1 MSHVSQVR
9 ARPTPLVDPH
19 ATAGTRR
26 LAWLAQDAD
35 GNPVGSAFLRL
46 FDRDGQR
53 HLAELTLRVH
63 PAGRRAGIGT
73 ELLAAA
79 VEAARADG
87 RRSLLAGADDDS
99 PGELF
104 LAARKFRR
112 VLRLTYTRLVLAE
125 ADLPALTATAQRP
138 CPGYRLTEWDGTVPD
153 GLAESFTAARR
164 AMDDMPMD
172 DADHGRVDWDVE
184 RVRAV
189 AAAVADRG
197 DLLHTVAALD
207 ERDGSVAAFTELV
220 VPGSREGDAQHYGTG
235 VLPRHRGRGLARW
248 MKADQILRVRA
259 RHPGLT
265 GLVTDTADSNRPMRA
280 VNDALGYVP
289 THRSCQYQL
298 DL

>member
-1 MSHVSQVR
+1 MSHVSRGR
-9 ARPTPLVDPH
+9 ARLTPLTDPH
-19 ATAGTRR
+19 AAAGTRR
-26 LAWLAQDAD
+26 LVWLARDAD
-35 GNPVGSAFLRL
+35 DNPVGTAFLRL

-63 PAGRRAGIGT
+63 PAERRAGIGT

-79 VEAARADG
+79 AGAARADG
-87 RRSLLAGADDDS
+87 RRTMLADADAGS

-104 LAARKFRR
+104 LAARDFRQ
-112 VLRLTYTRLVLAE
+112 VLRLTHARLVLAD
-125 ADLPALTATAQRP
+125 ADLAALTEVAGRP
-138 CPGYRLTEWDGTVPD
+138 HPGYRLVEWDGAVPAD
-153 GLAESFTAARR
+153 LAESFAAARR

-172 DADHGRVDWDVE
+172 DADHGRVVWDVE

-189 AAAVADRG
+189 AQAVADRG
-197 DLLHTVAALD
+197 DLLHTVAAID
-207 ERDGSVAAFTELV
+207 ERDGSVAGFTELV
-220 VPGSREGDAQHYGTG
+220 IPGSREGDAQHYGTG
-235 VLPRHRGRGLARW
+235 VLPRHRGNGLARW

-265 GLVTDTADSNRPMRA
+265 ALVTDTADGNRPMRA

-289 THRSCQYQL
+289 THHSRTCQL

>member
-1 MSHVSQVR
+1 MSHVSQVP
-9 ARPTPLVDPH
+9 ARLTPLVDPH

-26 LAWLAQDAD
+26 LAWLARDAD
-35 GNPVGSAFLRL
+35 DNPVGTAFLRL
-46 FDRDGQR
+46 FDREGQR

-63 PAGRRAGIGT
+63 PAERRAGIGT
-73 ELLAAA
+73 GLLAAA
-79 VEAARADG
+79 VEAARTDG
-87 RRSLLAGADDDS
+87 RRSLLAGADGDS

-112 VLRLTYTRLVLAE
+112 VLRLTYTRLVLAD
-125 ADLPALTATAQRP
+125 ADRRALATTAGRP

-153 GLAESFTAARR
+153 GLAESFAAARR

-172 DADHGRVDWDVE
+172 DADYGHVEWDVE

-189 AAAVADRG
+189 AEAVADRG

-207 ERDGSVAAFTELV
+207 ERDGSVAGFTELV
-220 VPGSREGDAQHYGTG
+220 VPGSREGDGRHYGTG
-235 VLPRHRGRGLARW
+235 VLPGHRGKGLARW
-248 MKADQILRVRA
+248 MKADQILRLRA
-259 RHPGLT
+259 RHPELT

-289 THRSCQYQL
+289 THRSCEYQL